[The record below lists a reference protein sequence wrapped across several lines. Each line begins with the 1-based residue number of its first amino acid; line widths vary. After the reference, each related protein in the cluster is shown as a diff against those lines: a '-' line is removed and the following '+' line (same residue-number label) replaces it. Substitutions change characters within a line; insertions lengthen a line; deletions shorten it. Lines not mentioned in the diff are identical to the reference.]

1 MFINSELYVYNNSLL
16 KVNQVKLIFFELSQ
30 SPILFQRITP
40 HNYLQQKKNK
50 TVWQSFSKI

>member
-1 MFINSELYVYNNSLL
+1 MFLYSELYVYNNSLL
-16 KVNQVKLIFFELSQ
+16 
-30 SPILFQRITP
+30 PILFQRITP